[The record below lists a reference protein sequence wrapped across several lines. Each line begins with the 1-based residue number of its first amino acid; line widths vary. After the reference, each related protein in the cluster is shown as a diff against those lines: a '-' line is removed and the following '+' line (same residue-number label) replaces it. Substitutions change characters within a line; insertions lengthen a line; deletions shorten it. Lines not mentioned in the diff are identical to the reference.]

1 MQESDGEKII
11 LQKLIK
17 NALQNYCKTFFE
29 KTTQNNNNLK
39 TMNKTTLKKLNE
51 VSSPCL
57 SHKQQNMCEK
67 EILEQELLGAKK
79 KLTII
84 KHQVMTS

>member
-1 MQESDGEKII
+1 
-11 LQKLIK
+11 
-17 NALQNYCKTFFE
+17 
-29 KTTQNNNNLK
+29 
-39 TMNKTTLKKLNE
+39 MNKTTLKKLNE

-84 KHQVMTS
+84 KHQVMTSWLNKFMKLFLIGTHSMQS